1 MTPNQY
7 RLGLLIG
14 HLGRTQKIKTEG
26 ATITVAK
33 IAQELEISAQDVTD
47 LLLLAREKGLIE
59 LAIASAMVKILPEPS
74 NAALH
79 CPGVLEIVEDSEEDW
94 DRDEELN
101 PLDIK
106 SDASTGKKSGKSQEG
121 HS

>member
-33 IAQELEISAQDVTD
+33 IAQELEISAQEVTD
-47 LLLLAREKGLIE
+47 LLLLAREEGLIE
-59 LAIASAMVKILPEPS
+59 LAIASATVKILPPEESGQVPDSPS
-74 NAALH
+74 DPDRNQ
-79 CPGVLEIVEDSEEDW
+79 EED
-94 DRDEELN
+94 LK
-101 PLDIK
+101 PLDISSDK
-106 SDASTGKKSGKSQEG
+106 SSGSGRKSAQ
-121 HS
+121 

>member
-33 IAQELEISAQDVTD
+33 IAQELEISAQEVTD
-47 LLLLAREKGLIE
+47 LLLLAREEGLIE
-59 LAIASAMVKILPEPS
+59 LAIASAMVKILPPPEAELNDWGECAEENGLPD
-74 NAALH
+74 NPAH
-79 CPGVLEIVEDSEEDW
+79 DRDKEED
-94 DRDEELN
+94 LK
-101 PLDIK
+101 PLDI
-106 SDASTGKKSGKSQEG
+106 ASEPRSKERSEK
-121 HS
+121 